1 MKISV
6 WDGAVSMNVVDKDN
20 NEIVVT
26 PENLEQVF
34 PKRMEGR
41 MVVAPSIYV
50 TGLGFGITWR
60 VTMAKV
66 FPPESRS
73 ASDVFKD
80 IVEKETPPPAESESA
95 DLPTVEMTPI
105 ESDRPE
111 TPPNRGITGGATAPP
126 APGPKK
132 RKSQVAPA

>member
-1 MKISV
+1 
-6 WDGAVSMNVVDKDN
+6 
-20 NEIVVT
+20 
-26 PENLEQVF
+26 
-34 PKRMEGR
+34 

-80 IVEKETPPPAESESA
+80 VVEKESAPPPAESEST
-95 DLPTVEMTPI
+95 DLPTVDVPPT

-111 TPPNRGITGGATAPP
+111 TPPNRANTGGATAPP